1 MLLRLITV
9 ISLFNFMLLLI
20 SGTNPDVAL
29 YRSVLIFLVL
39 FTVIYLTMFFL
50 NILRQDSNTTPSTV
64 PDGNQA
70 KSSKE
75 QGD

>member
-39 FTVIYLTMFFL
+39 FTVVYLMMFFL
-50 NILRQDSNTTPSTV
+50 NILRQDNNSTPSTV
-64 PDGNQA
+64 PDSNQA
-70 KSSKE
+70 ESSKE
-75 QGD
+75 QGE